1 MSGLIIKDEPITVG
15 RSISKNRRVKVLK
28 NYPMSRV
35 KNDAQVCEKLAMK
48 LDEECKVTE
57 NPLYENQFVNP
68 QQKLD
73 TFLLYLRK
81 VHAYD
86 YFTSTSYINE
96 RTLCLKL
103 GIAYL
108 RMEADYEE
116 VENFDTVFKK
126 I

>member
-1 MSGLIIKDEPITVG
+1 
-15 RSISKNRRVKVLK
+15 
-28 NYPMSRV
+28 MSRV

-48 LDEECKVTE
+48 LDDECKISD
-57 NPLYENQFVNP
+57 NPLYEYQFSNP
-68 QQKLD
+68 QQKFD

-81 VHAYD
+81 VHAFD

-116 VENFDTVFKK
+116 V
-126 I
+126 